1 MARYI
6 KVRPSVAR
14 YLNLQ
19 NDRLALKD
27 GNYILWQADMLAF
40 GPLPRLAETLEAIG
54 GIALMPHEAREEQD
68 GIKLRPLPEATDPR
82 FATPSPAPEPEPTP
96 EEPATPAEPE
106 APETPT
112 EPTEPVDE
120 EKPTGSETPEV
131 ETTDEADP
139 EQEQD
144 PEPDTD
150 TAATTTEP
158 EPTTTKTKKAN
169 V

>member
-6 KVRPSVAR
+6 KVRPEVAR

-19 NDRLALKD
+19 HDRLMLKD

-82 FATPSPAPEPEPTP
+82 FATPAPTPAPEEPTP

-120 EKPTGSETPEV
+120 EKPTGSETSEE
-131 ETTDEADP
+131 ETTDDANP
-139 EQEQD
+139 EPEQD
-144 PEPDTD
+144 PATE
-150 TAATTTEP
+150 TATI
-158 EPTTTKTKKAN
+158 EPTTTKKAN

>member
-6 KVRPSVAR
+6 KVRPEVAR

-19 NDRLALKD
+19 NDRLMLKD

-82 FATPSPAPEPEPTP
+82 FATPAPTPAPEEPE
-96 EEPATPAEPE
+96 TPAEPE
-106 APETPT
+106 VTETPT
-112 EPTEPVDE
+112 VSMEVE
-120 EKPTGSETPEV
+120 EPTGSETSEE
-131 ETTDEADP
+131 ETTADP
-139 EQEQD
+139 DPDPEPEQG
-144 PEPDTD
+144 PEPDTN
-150 TAATTTEP
+150 TETAAATT

>member
-6 KVRPSVAR
+6 KVRPEVAR

-19 NDRLALKD
+19 HDRLMLKD

-82 FATPSPAPEPEPTP
+82 FATPAPA
-96 EEPATPAEPE
+96 PAEPE
-106 APETPT
+106 VTETPT
-112 EPTEPVDE
+112 EPVEPTEPSAPE
-120 EKPTGSETPEV
+120 ESADDADPDPDTA
-131 ETTDEADP
+131 TTD
-139 EQEQD
+139 
-144 PEPDTD
+144 
-150 TAATTTEP
+150 P

>member
-6 KVRPSVAR
+6 KVRPEVAR

-19 NDRLALKD
+19 NDRLMLKD

-82 FATPSPAPEPEPTP
+82 FATPAPTP
-96 EEPATPAEPE
+96 ASEEPATPAEPV
-106 APETPT
+106 
-112 EPTEPVDE
+112 EPTEPSD
-120 EKPTGSETPEV
+120 PEV

-139 EQEQD
+139 EPEKD
-144 PEPDTD
+144 PEPVPEDET
-150 TAATTTEP
+150 TAATT

>member
-6 KVRPSVAR
+6 KVRPEVAR

-19 NDRLALKD
+19 HDRLMLKD

-82 FATPSPAPEPEPTP
+82 FATPAPEEPTP

-106 APETPT
+106 VPETPVEEE
-112 EPTEPVDE
+112 EPTGGETPGENEPPAEEESAEDTYPEPEPVPEDE
-120 EKPTGSETPEV
+120 T
-131 ETTDEADP
+131 
-139 EQEQD
+139 
-144 PEPDTD
+144 
-150 TAATTTEP
+150 TAATT